1 MLHLIPYELGS
12 PIQMIL
18 NGSKRQ
24 GKLCGNL
31 FRIQAVT
38 LSQAFK
44 PSRCLNLKTIWLC
57 LGNFSMTLL

>member
-1 MLHLIPYELGS
+1 MFHLIPYELGS

-38 LSQAFK
+38 LSQ
-44 PSRCLNLKTIWLC
+44 LKNYLA
-57 LGNFSMTLL
+57 LFG